1 MDGNWLLHEAVGNE
15 QRYCEYFCVGVT
27 HVVSLQV
34 VPRKLGVLR
43 LHVCDFKDNAKLF
56 FKEISG
62 LSKSISWLIFICLL
76 IMKIGQNHC
85 MCL

>member
-1 MDGNWLLHEAVGNE
+1 MNIFVYES
-15 QRYCEYFCVGVT
+15 R
-27 HVVSLQV
+27 VVSLQV
-34 VPRKLGVLR
+34 VPHKLGVLG
-43 LHVCDFKDNAKLF
+43 LHICDFKDNAKLL